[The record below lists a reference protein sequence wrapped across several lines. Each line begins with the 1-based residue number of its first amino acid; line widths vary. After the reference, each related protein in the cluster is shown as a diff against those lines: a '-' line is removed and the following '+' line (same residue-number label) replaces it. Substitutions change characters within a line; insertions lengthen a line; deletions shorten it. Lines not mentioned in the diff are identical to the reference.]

1 LQASQ
6 ATHDVGV
13 SGPSD
18 ELRDVYERRGELEYA
33 VPPGPPDPID
43 RKFAC
48 VSAAL
53 ASALPCASLLD
64 AGCGDGRYLA
74 ALPTLGPVPARVV
87 GIDIAD
93 SILRTA
99 AAAAGAAGVDVE
111 LVRANLEAL
120 PFPDG
125 HFDVVLC
132 TQAIEHVLDVPRAL
146 LELRRVLQPGGTLVI
161 STDNSAARVSQVLNA
176 PRAAVVGLLG
186 LRGRRRKV
194 DFPHRSFG
202 KGEFDA
208 LLRAAGFEVRR
219 TETFRFHCTGAP
231 RAVQHLLNR
240 LDDVLPAHPVGD
252 ILLVEA
258 RA

>member
-1 LQASQ
+1 MSA
-6 ATHDVGV
+6 
-13 SGPSD
+13 PSD

-43 RKFAC
+43 RKFKC

-74 ALPTLGPVPARVV
+74 ALPTLGPMPARVV

-99 AAAAGAAGVDVE
+99 GAAASKAGVDAE

-120 PFPDG
+120 PSADG

-132 TQAIEHVLDVPRAL
+132 TQVIEHVLDVLLAL
-146 LELRRVLQPGGTLVI
+146 RELHRVLQPGGTLII

-176 PRAAVVGLLG
+176 PRAAAVRLLG

-194 DFPHRSFG
+194 DFPHRSFWR
-202 KGEFDA
+202 GEFEG
-208 LLRAAGFEVRR
+208 LLHTAGFEVRE
-219 TETFRFHCTGAP
+219 TGTFRFHCTGAP
-231 RAVQHLLNR
+231 RAVQHALNK
-240 LDDVLPAHPVGD
+240 LDGALPAHLFGD

>member
-1 LQASQ
+1 MSA
-6 ATHDVGV
+6 
-13 SGPSD
+13 PSD

-33 VPPGPPDPID
+33 APPGPPDPND
-43 RKFAC
+43 RKFKR
-48 VSAAL
+48 VSAVL
-53 ASALPCASLLD
+53 ASTLPCASLLD

-99 AAAAGAAGVDVE
+99 AVATRAAGVEAE

-132 TQAIEHVLDVPRAL
+132 TQAIEHVLDVPLAL
-146 LELRRVLQPGGTLVI
+146 RELHRVLQPGGRLVI
-161 STDNSAARVSQVLNA
+161 STDNSTARVSQALNA
-176 PRAAVVGLLG
+176 PRAVAVRLLG

-194 DFPHRSFG
+194 EFPHRSFG
-202 KGEFDA
+202 KGEFEA
-208 LLRAAGFEVRR
+208 FLRDAGFDVER

-231 RAVQHLLNR
+231 RAVQHALNR
-240 LDDVLPAHPVGD
+240 LDDALPAHPLGD
-252 ILLVEA
+252 ILLAEA